1 MNTQYELTQKI
12 IAATSRKS
20 ASKSVLHQKI
30 MKILAEYHVEQKTN
44 KSIIDLQTHINHFI
58 AAKHIDGLSSK
69 TLSNYRLYLS
79 LFAKFINKN
88 ADDITTN
95 DIRNYMGSQKVC
107 DNSLHTILNTLRSF
121 FSWLTTEEIIL
132 KNPTLKIKMKSS
144 HNKNVRKSLS
154 LEELERLRNACVTI
168 KEKTLVEFFYSTG
181 CRVSEVV
188 GIQLSDIDFVQ
199 RSIRVK
205 GKGKK
210 ERIVYFSVKTK
221 LLLEKYLEQC
231 NSSNMLFTN
240 NRAPYTAL
248 HTRSVQKIIKQLG
261 ERAKLP
267 EKVHPHLLR
276 HTFATLSLNGGM
288 DITIIQKLLGHSHLS
303 TTEIYAQISQA
314 NIRQAY
320 DRIVA

>member
-1 MNTQYELTQKI
+1 M
-12 IAATSRKS
+12 
-20 ASKSVLHQKI
+20 
-30 MKILAEYHVEQKTN
+30 
-44 KSIIDLQTHINHFI
+44 
-58 AAKHIDGLSSK
+58 
-69 TLSNYRLYLS
+69 
-79 LFAKFINKN
+79 
-88 ADDITTN
+88 
-95 DIRNYMGSQKVC
+95 
-107 DNSLHTILNTLRSF
+107 
-121 FSWLTTEEIIL
+121 
-132 KNPTLKIKMKSS
+132 
-144 HNKNVRKSLS
+144 
-154 LEELERLRNACVTI
+154 
-168 KEKTLVEFFYSTG
+168 
-181 CRVSEVV
+181 
-188 GIQLSDIDFVQ
+188 SDIDFVQ

-231 NSSNMLFTN
+231 NPSNMLFTN